1 MKIKKQILLN
11 FMVRLIL
18 GTFLIFCT
26 NQILEWKEIPINV
39 GINAVSLVVAGALG
53 LPGIAMLYGVVAMP
67 FL

>member
-1 MKIKKQILLN
+1 MKIQKQILLN